1 MIGET
6 ISHYRIVQPLGRGGM
21 GVVYEAQDLTLGRRV
36 ALKFLPVELE
46 DDRAALERLQRE
58 ARAASSLNHEN
69 ICTIYEIGEHNG
81 RHFIALELL
90 EGTTLENK
98 LHASP
103 LKIDTVLDFGIQIA
117 DALDAAYQRGIV
129 HRDIKPANIFVT
141 NRGRIKVLDFGLA
154 TTSLHSSSAQTV
166 GDSAALDARLT
177 SPGTAVGTV
186 AYMSPEQARGEELD
200 VRSDLFAFGTV
211 LYEMAT
217 GARPFDGKTT
227 AVMFAAILEKDPLR
241 PISLNGEIPPKL
253 EEIITKSLEKDRD
266 LRYQTAAELRG
277 DLKRLKRDTQS
288 GKIAVESSGRVP
300 AASVTPTTPQ
310 KKRWLPVAAI
320 AAVALIV
327 AVAAVYYLRN
337 KPKLAASNA
346 VEWQQITNFTDSA
359 GYPALSPDGHML
371 TFVRGLRFSFAAPG
385 EVYVKILPDGDPVRL
400 TNDGTLKLAPS
411 FSPDGSKIAYSI
423 YGKWQTVV
431 VPVLGGPAQPF
442 LSNATGLT
450 WIDPQHVMFSEV
462 KQGWHFAVVTSTES
476 RADERDIYVPPKE
489 TDMAHYSWISPDHQW
504 VLIAE
509 MKLGGWYPCR
519 LVPFAGPL
527 TPKSVGPQDGD
538 CSSAGWSPDGKWMY
552 FNSDAGGNGLHIW
565 RQAFPT
571 GQPEQI
577 TSGPTEQEGIAVA
590 PDGRSFITS
599 VGNSQ
604 STIWLHDQNGDRQ
617 ISSSGYAVSPI
628 ISPDRSKLY
637 YRIGPQTASDLVGGK
652 AQLWATE
659 LHSGVSEN
667 VLRGFAVLGFSLA
680 PDGKS
685 IAFTMRE
692 KAGQPSIWMAALDHR
707 SSPHK
712 LMDDAG
718 GPEYG
723 HSGKIYFVKVENN
736 SNYLYRMNGDG
747 TDPEKLFSEPMVYL
761 SAISPDEKYAEVL
774 RPIKDETYSVAHEA
788 IPLQGGPA
796 IRICY
801 DDCGFNW
808 SADGTVAFLNFPSME
823 SPSGSKTFVFP
834 LKKAEMLPAFPSAGV
849 KNPSEI
855 PNREHLQ
862 VVNEMLED
870 GTSASFYTFARHT
883 VQRNL
888 YRVPIH

>member
-1 MIGET
+1 
-6 ISHYRIVQPLGRGGM
+6 M
-21 GVVYEAQDLTLGRRV
+21 GVVYEAQDLTLGRKV

-46 DDRAALERLQRE
+46 NDCAALERLQRE

-90 EGTTLENK
+90 EGSTLETK
-98 LHASP
+98 LHAGS
-103 LKIDTVLDFGIQIA
+103 LKIETVLDFGIQIA
-117 DALDAAYQRGIV
+117 DALDAAHQRGIV

-154 TTSLHSSSAQTV
+154 TTSLHASSAQTV
-166 GDSAALDARLT
+166 GDSGGLDARLT

-200 VRSDLFAFGTV
+200 VRSDLFTFGTV

-217 GARPFDGKTT
+217 GTRPFDGKTT
-227 AVMFAAILEKDPLR
+227 AVMFAAILEKDPPR
-241 PISLNGEIPPKL
+241 PMSLNVEIPPKL

-277 DLKRLKRDTQS
+277 DLKRLRRDTQS

-300 AASVTPTTPQ
+300 IASVAAATPQ
-310 KKRWLPVAAI
+310 KKRGFSLAAI
-320 AAVALIV
+320 AAAVLIV
-327 AVAAVYYLRN
+327 AVTGVYYLRN
-337 KPKLAASNA
+337 KPKPAASNA
-346 VEWQQITNFTDSA
+346 VEWQQLTNFTDSA

-371 TFVRGLRFSFAAPG
+371 AFVRGPRFSFAAHG
-385 EVYVKILPDGDPVRL
+385 ELYIKILPDGDPVRL
-400 TNDGTLKLAPS
+400 TNDGTRKLAPA
-411 FSPDGSKIAYSI
+411 FSPDGSRVAYST
-423 YGKWQTVV
+423 YGKWQTLV
-431 VPVLGGPAQPF
+431 VPVLGGAPQPL

-504 VLIAE
+504 VLVAE

-519 LVPFAGPL
+519 LVPFAGPQGS
-527 TPKSVGPQDGD
+527 KSIGPQDGN
-538 CSSAGWSPDGKWMY
+538 CTAAAWSPDGKWMY
-552 FNSDAGGNGLHIW
+552 FTSNAGGSGFHIW
-565 RQAFPT
+565 RQAFPD

-577 TSGPTEQEGIAVA
+577 TSGPTEEEGIAVA
-590 PDGRSFITS
+590 PDGQSLITS

-604 STIWLHDQNGDRQ
+604 STVWLHDQNGDRQ
-617 ISSSGYAVSPI
+617 ISSSGFAVSPTL
-628 ISPDRSKLY
+628 SPDRSRLY
-637 YRIGPQTASDLVGGK
+637 YRIGPQTASDLVRGK
-652 AQLWATE
+652 AQLWATN
-659 LHSGVSEN
+659 LQSGASEN
-667 VLRGFAVLGFSLA
+667 VLPGFAVLGFSLA

-685 IAFTMRE
+685 IAFMMRE
-692 KAGQPSIWMAALDHR
+692 KSGQPSIWMATLDHR

-712 LMDDAG
+712 LIDDAME
-718 GPEYG
+718 PEYG
-723 HSGKIYFVKVENN
+723 HSGKIYFVKIENN
-736 SNYLYRMNGDG
+736 TNYLYRMNGDG
-747 TDPEKLFSEPMVYL
+747 TDPKKLFSEPIVYL
-761 SAISPDEKYAEVL
+761 SGISPDEQYAEVL

-788 IPLQGGPA
+788 IPLQGGPPV
-796 IRICY
+796 RICF
-801 DDCGFNW
+801 DDCAFNW

-823 SPSGSKTFVFP
+823 SPSGSKTFVIP
-834 LKKAEMLPAFPSAGV
+834 LKKPEMLPEFPSAGV
-849 KNPSEI
+849 KTSSEI
-855 PNREHLQ
+855 PNGEHLQ
-862 VVNEMLED
+862 AVNDRVED
-870 GTSASFYTFARHT
+870 AASASFYTFARRT